1 MQLDSLLIN
10 FRRPSRPLFVC
21 PNRLSNRRGIERK
34 YFEDTRKCEGVIN
47 H

>member
-1 MQLDSLLIN
+1 MQPDSLLIN

-21 PNRLSNRRGIERK
+21 PNRLSKSEGDRAK